1 MDFIDEILI
10 PCHGISG
17 CRIGHALSEEISIT
31 IQNHDTLLTFSI
43 ALVKLAGAHPRPLYY
58 FLGLKKTKNPRQTA
72 QRGSWITA
80 NCCLAQKTTEE
91 RGECQ
96 SYFLAKPF
104 FLPITSV

>member
-17 CRIGHALSEEISIT
+17 CRIGHALSEEVSIRMH
-31 IQNHDTLLTFSI
+31 NHHTLLTFSI
-43 ALVKLAGAHPRPLYY
+43 ALVKLAGARPRPLNY
-58 FLGLKKTKNPRQTA
+58 FLGLKNRPKSRQRA
-72 QRGSWITA
+72 QRGSWIIA
-80 NCCLAQKTTEE
+80 NCCLTEE

-96 SYFLAKPF
+96 SHLLAKPF